1 MPMCLHGCVPPRA
14 EMWLKTKISCSIPG
28 SDRRSQL
35 RPASFYSRFA
45 SCLRTHACRP
55 RLCKCIQTWL
65 RDRLFSLSS
74 SLLHYFLPLVP
85 FCLSFIMARGRLEIK
100 EASIGRQSE
109 RSHSMMLSATH
120 NALQVDAWHVL
131 YIFPL
136 WRSLN
141 KCPLM
146 YSSQEMNFYL
156 CGLGTCSL
164 SVSASSVI
172 SWAHGN
178 THKHTHTKSK
188 NRDNKCGREHA
199 QHVHTYYVL
208 P

>member
-1 MPMCLHGCVPPRA
+1 MFVYARVQA
-14 EMWLKTKISCSIPG
+14 AV
-28 SDRRSQL
+28 L
-35 RPASFYSRFA
+35 RMHLDVAA
-45 SCLRTHACRP
+45 
-55 RLCKCIQTWL
+55 
-65 RDRLFSLSS
+65 DRLGVCVYFPFSPLSS
-74 SLLHYFLPLVP
+74 PLFFLPLVP
-85 FCLSFIMARGRLEIK
+85 FCLSFIMVRGRLEIK
-100 EASIGRQSE
+100 EASVGRQSE

-164 SVSASSVI
+164 SVAAFSLI
-172 SWAHGN
+172 SWAHGSTCTN
-178 THKHTHTKSK
+178 THTPLLTVHTQTHMKSK

-199 QHVHTYYVL
+199 QHVHTYNVL